1 MKRALDMIFIKD
13 RVPERIR
20 DIPFGTLFFGG
31 LGLALAIA
39 ALIGGL
45 LA

>member
-1 MKRALDMIFIKD
+1 MIFIKD
-13 RVPERIR
+13 RVPKRIR

-31 LGLALAIA
+31 LALVLAIA
-39 ALIGGL
+39 ALINNL

>member
-1 MKRALDMIFIKD
+1 MIFIKD

-31 LGLALAIA
+31 LGVALAVA
-39 ALIGGL
+39 ALLGTL
-45 LA
+45 FA

>member
-1 MKRALDMIFIKD
+1 MIFIKG
-13 RVPERIR
+13 RVPKRIG

-31 LGLALAIA
+31 LALVLAFA
-39 ALIGGL
+39 ALISGL